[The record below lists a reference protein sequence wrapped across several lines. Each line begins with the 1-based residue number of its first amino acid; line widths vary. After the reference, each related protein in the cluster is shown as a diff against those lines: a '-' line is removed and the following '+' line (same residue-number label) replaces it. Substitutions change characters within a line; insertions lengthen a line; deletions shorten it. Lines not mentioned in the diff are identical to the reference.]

1 MPPTPAF
8 PGPTRRRFVAWA
20 IALPALEAW
29 SARPARAESG
39 RAQVQVQR
47 VGERYLVQAQAL
59 LEVPPVPAWDTLT
72 DYERLPQFVPD
83 LHRVQVVERNG
94 SQLTVDYDGQYR
106 YLFLRRAVRLRLAV
120 VHEPPLR
127 VLAAGGSR
135 ERPDGSAVLDLRSRY
150 ELQPSAAGALLRYEA
165 QFELVP
171 ALPAVLGTL
180 GVRHAMREQFEALV
194 AEIARRHAAPR

>member
-1 MPPTPAF
+1 
-8 PGPTRRRFVAWA
+8 
-20 IALPALEAW
+20 
-29 SARPARAESG
+29 
-39 RAQVQVQR
+39 
-47 VGERYLVQAQAL
+47 
-59 LEVPPVPAWDTLT
+59 
-72 DYERLPQFVPD
+72 VPD

-194 AEIARRHAAPR
+194 AEIERRHAAPR

>member
-1 MPPTPAF
+1 
-8 PGPTRRRFVAWA
+8 
-20 IALPALEAW
+20 
-29 SARPARAESG
+29 
-39 RAQVQVQR
+39 

-59 LEVPPVPAWDTLT
+59 LEVPPVLAWDTLT

-194 AEIARRHAAPR
+194 AEIERRHAAPR